1 MSLDHILLG
10 MLRQPSTGYD
20 IKNRFKNDIRVFWSA
35 ELSQIYPTLK
45 RLEKNGWL
53 RSRTE
58 PSPKGPARRV
68 YRPTAAGRAEL
79 TRWLRSGPV
88 LGSERFAYLAQLFF
102 MDALGNVE
110 ETRGFL
116 LKLRE
121 SLQHWLADLQKL
133 ERAIVEQHGDA
144 SDRYSDEGLHRFA
157 TLRMGIHSIS
167 AKVTWCDETLSVL
180 DTRLARERGHRKG
193 GPTAAEEV

>member
-79 TRWLRSGPV
+79 TRWLRSGPI

-121 SLQHWLADLQKL
+121 SLRHWLAIFKSWRGRSWSNTETRPTGIPTRGYTVLQRCGWASL
-133 ERAIVEQHGDA
+133 DQRESDVVRRDAQRARHA
-144 SDRYSDEGLHRFA
+144 SRA
-157 TLRMGIHSIS
+157 
-167 AKVTWCDETLSVL
+167 
-180 DTRLARERGHRKG
+180 
-193 GPTAAEEV
+193 